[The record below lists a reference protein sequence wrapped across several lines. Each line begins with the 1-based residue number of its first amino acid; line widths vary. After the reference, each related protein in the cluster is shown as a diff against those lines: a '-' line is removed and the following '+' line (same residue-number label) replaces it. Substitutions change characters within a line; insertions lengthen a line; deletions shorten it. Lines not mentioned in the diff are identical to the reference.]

1 MSHRLGRD
9 GSRACTR
16 GSGAVDP
23 TDDVAGALVGGE
35 LTGAAGGASL
45 ARAASG
51 VEGGRSPKRQV
62 TGAL

>member
-1 MSHRLGRD
+1 M
-9 GSRACTR
+9 
-16 GSGAVDP
+16 
-23 TDDVAGALVGGE
+23 DDVAGALVGGELTGAAGGE